1 MATKVMP
8 KAITKADSD
17 LARLG
22 DGAHAP
28 KVSPTHV
35 DLSMPPA
42 TPVRATISAEPQNIT
57 IDLKRS
63 AIIVVDMQN
72 DFCAPG
78 GWVDRL
84 GADLTPERA
93 PIPHLQRLLPALRTT
108 GVQIIRLNSCNR
120 ADRKNL
126 PPTTLY
132 VFNRDGNGIG
142 IGCELPGNGAH
153 LLEKDS
159 WSAAVVDELPQLLE
173 DIKVGKFRIS
183 GFWGTPLDSILKN
196 FDVHQKYLPSNE
208 RLSPHRKMLQNN

>member
-8 KAITKADSD
+8 KAITEADSD

-22 DGAHAP
+22 DGAYAW
-28 KVSPTHV
+28 KVSAAHV

-78 GWVDRL
+78 GWVDWL
-84 GADLTPERA
+84 GADLTPDRA
-93 PIPHLQRLLPALRTT
+93 PSPHLQRLVPALRTI
-108 GVQIIRLNSCNR
+108 GVPIIWLNSGNR

-132 VFNRDGNGIG
+132 IFNRDGNGIG
-142 IGCELPGNGAH
+142 GELPSNGAH
-153 LLEKDS
+153 LLDNDS
-159 WSAAVVDELPQLLE
+159 WSEAVVDELPQLLE
-173 DIKVGKFRIS
+173 DIKVEKYRLS
-183 GFWGTPLDSILKN
+183 GFWDTPLDSILKN
-196 FDVHQKYLPSNE
+196 LDVHQKYSPSNE

>member
-1 MATKVMP
+1 MATNVTPMAK
-8 KAITKADSD
+8 TEGDSD

-22 DGAHAP
+22 DGAYAR

-42 TPVRATISAEPQNIT
+42 TPLLATIAAEPQNIT

-63 AIIVVDMQN
+63 AMIVVDMQN

-78 GWVDRL
+78 GWVDWL
-84 GADLTPERA
+84 GADLTPERT
-93 PIPHLQRLLPALRTT
+93 PIPHLQRLLPALRAT
-108 GVQIIRLNSCNR
+108 GVPIIWLNWGNR

-142 IGCELPGNGAH
+142 IGGELPGNGAH

-159 WSAAVVDELPQLLE
+159 WSAAVVDELPQLPE
-173 DIKVGKFRIS
+173 DIKVDKYRIS
-183 GFWGTPLDSILKN
+183 GFWDTPLDSILKN
-196 FDVHQKYLPSNE
+196 LDVHQKCLP
-208 RLSPHRKMLQNN
+208 LQ

>member
-1 MATKVMP
+1 MAAKVMP
-8 KAITKADSD
+8 KAITEADSD

-22 DGAHAP
+22 VGAYAS

-42 TPVRATISAEPQNIT
+42 TPVLATISAEPQNIT

-63 AIIVVDMQN
+63 AMIVVDMQN

-78 GWVDRL
+78 GWVDWL
-84 GADLTPERA
+84 GADLTPDRA

-108 GVQIIRLNSCNR
+108 GVPIIWLNSGNR

-126 PPTTLY
+126 SPTTLY
-132 VFNRDGNGIG
+132 VFNRD
-142 IGCELPGNGAH
+142 GNGAH

-173 DIKVGKFRIS
+173 DIKVDKYRTS
-183 GFWGTPLDSILKN
+183 GFWDTPLDSILKN
-196 FDVHQKYLPSNE
+196 LDVHQNYLPSNE
-208 RLSPHRKMLQNN
+208 RLSPLRKMLQNN